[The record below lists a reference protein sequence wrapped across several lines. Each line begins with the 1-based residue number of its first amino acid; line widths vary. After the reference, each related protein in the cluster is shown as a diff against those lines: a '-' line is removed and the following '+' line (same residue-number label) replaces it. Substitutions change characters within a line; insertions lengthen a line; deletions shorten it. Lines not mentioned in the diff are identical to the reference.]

1 MSWFVSITRRSSEI
15 KKELEKTYDQRCL
28 GVFIV
33 GTIVFGLHWSF
44 VLHFI
49 TLFSQLPVDVAVLVA
64 IAFSVATVG
73 IVFLVL
79 VTGLRSLAYAFN
91 HTPLNKLNTSVTM
104 DPGSVATREIRL
116 STRLTALACVVCC
129 ILVPPSGWLL
139 FYVVRKMVILTFRTH
154 VFYALDHRI
163 IACSFAFCI
172 LFVSAVFFSLCNL
185 QEIGEKFFDIS
196 QSIQPTSSDI
206 ENVQPKSSHV
216 DQNLQLNSLNLGS
229 TLNDQNVQSN
239 CSDVESTSNDQ
250 NVQPNSSD
258 VVLSIS

>member
-1 MSWFVSITRRSSEI
+1 M
-15 KKELEKTYDQRCL
+15 
-28 GVFIV
+28 
-33 GTIVFGLHWSF
+33 
-44 VLHFI
+44 
-49 TLFSQLPVDVAVLVA
+49 
-64 IAFSVATVG
+64 
-73 IVFLVL
+73 VL
-79 VTGLRSLAYAFN
+79 VTGLRSLAYVFN

-154 VFYALDHRI
+154 GFYALDHRI

-206 ENVQPKSSHV
+206 ENGQPKSSHIESTST
-216 DQNLQLNSLNLGS
+216 DQNVQLNSLNVES

-239 CSDVESTSNDQ
+239 SSDVERISNDK

-258 VVLSIS
+258 VVISIS